1 LTNMPK
7 ARLIVDPP
15 AEGSWNMAVD
25 EALLESAASSGEITL
40 RFYQWSPA
48 TLSLGY
54 FQSHAD
60 RQSHLPSL
68 NCPLVRRSTGGGAIV
83 HDHELTYSLVV
94 PLSSRFGDAAAALYD
109 AMHRSFI
116 KTLAH
121 WGIKASL
128 YAPPKPPVVTHGQAI
143 EPFLC
148 FQRRSAGD
156 VIIGGQKVVGSAQR
170 RHRGSVLQHGSV
182 LLRQTAAAPELPG
195 ICDLASTEITAE
207 ELQTGWLREILASLD
222 VEAAS
227 RPLSAT
233 ERQLAQRV
241 QSTKFEGSDWTLKR

>member
-1 LTNMPK
+1 MPK

-15 AEGSWNMAVD
+15 AAGSWNMAVD
-25 EALLESAASSGEITL
+25 EALLESAANSGEITL

-54 FQSHAD
+54 FQNHAD

-83 HDHELTYSLVV
+83 HDHELTYSLIV

-121 WGIKASL
+121 WGITARL
-128 YAPPKPPVVTHGQAI
+128 YAPPRQSGEFRGQQAQ
-143 EPFLC
+143 PFLC
-148 FQRRSAGD
+148 FQRRAAGD
-156 VIIGGQKVVGSAQR
+156 VIIDDQKVVGSAQR

-195 ICDLASTEITAE
+195 ICDLTGNQIAPE
-207 ELQTGWLREILASLD
+207 ELQIRWLREILASLD
-222 VEAAS
+222 VAAATK
-227 RPLSAT
+227 PLSDT
-233 ERQLAQRV
+233 EHKLAHGVQL
-241 QSTKFEGSDWTLKR
+241 SKFEGPDWTLKR

>member
-1 LTNMPK
+1 MPK

-25 EALLESAASSGEITL
+25 EALLESAASSGEVTL

-54 FQSHAD
+54 FQNHAD
-60 RQSHLPSL
+60 RASHAGSL

-116 KTLAH
+116 NTLTH
-121 WGIKASL
+121 WGITARL
-128 YAPPKPPVVTHGQAI
+128 YAPPQRPIESHGQET

-148 FQRRSAGD
+148 FQRRAAGD
-156 VIIGGQKVVGSAQR
+156 VIIGDQKVVGSAQR

-195 ICDLASTEITAE
+195 ICDLTNTEIIAE
-207 ELQTGWLREILASLD
+207 ELQTRWLREILASLD

-227 RPLSAT
+227 QPLSDT
-233 ERQLAQRV
+233 ERELAQHV
-241 QSTKFEGSDWTLKR
+241 QSAKFEGLDWTLKR